1 LQGRLQEEAFYQEAF
16 NQKGQV
22 MAKELSPKQKK
33 IAAMGGNPKKID
45 SADFAALRK
54 GKKMS
59 TAKNPKVITNRK
71 KGM

>member
-1 LQGRLQEEAFYQEAF
+1 
-16 NQKGQV
+16 
-22 MAKELSPKQKK
+22 MADGLSPKQKK

-45 SADFAALRK
+45 AADFAALRK

-59 TAKNPKVITNRK
+59 AAKNPKMITNRK

>member
-1 LQGRLQEEAFYQEAF
+1 
-16 NQKGQV
+16 
-22 MAKELSPKQKK
+22 MADGLSPKQKK

-45 SADFAALRK
+45 AADFAALRK

-59 TAKNPKVITNRK
+59 TSKAPRITMNKK

>member
-1 LQGRLQEEAFYQEAF
+1 
-16 NQKGQV
+16 
-22 MAKELSPKQKK
+22 MADSLSPKQKK

-45 SADFAALRK
+45 AADFAALRK

-59 TAKNPKVITNRK
+59 APKNPKMITNRK